1 MYTHKVAGPF
11 SPEGLKRVEDF
22 LAVQAFEDNL
32 ALSPIGALWG
42 EAEWG
47 EALAAS
53 LASVS

>member
-22 LAVQAFEDNL
+22 LAVQALEDNL
-32 ALSPIGALWG
+32 ALSPIGALWD
-42 EAEWG
+42 AEWG

-53 LASVS
+53 MASVS